1 MPWLFC
7 PLPPNVSFFYLLTFL
22 LPSLTVQIIF
32 LPLGET
38 VALLPFLLQSPSLCQ
53 VDTRPLSQLLSSHS
67 LVLLWVFFPQ
77 LFPIFPVWTSFFPW
91 LPFNSCLVSQVSH
104 LSVSLIFFFF
114 FSASLWDELIS
125 SVPSL
130 PLPHFS
136 GNLSPDCPSF
146 SPYPWHLSQSRFP
159 SYIHGWIC
167 APSDVQIL
175 SRLHKP
181 ARVQL
186 RLLPRLHACLRVND
200 LS

>member
-114 FSASLWDELIS
+114 FLPVSGMSLSLLSPPSPYLISQEICLLIAPLFPHIRGISASPGSPPVFMVESVSPRMCKS
-125 SVPSL
+125 SAGYTNQ
-130 PLPHFS
+130 HEFS
-136 GNLSPDCPSF
+136 
-146 SPYPWHLSQSRFP
+146 
-159 SYIHGWIC
+159 
-167 APSDVQIL
+167 
-175 SRLHKP
+175 
-181 ARVQL
+181 
-186 RLLPRLHACLRVND
+186 
-200 LS
+200 